1 MENQT
6 SEIEPEKE
14 VKQSDSVEQ
23 IADEKSL
30 VLLTRNDQKIV
41 AAVCLFLLLWAG
53 WRWVDLSRW
62 GNEEIEIRNLS
73 TMKTSYLIDINDANW
88 LEYAMLDGIGEVLAK
103 RIIEYRDEQGPFT
116 SVQDLR
122 NVKGIG
128 KKTFEKIEPHLVLRK
143 PSGEL
148 NSKIQE

>member
-1 MENQT
+1 MDNQN
-6 SEIEPEKE
+6 SETEPD
-14 VKQSDSVEQ
+14 KQVEQ
-23 IADEKSL
+23 ANSDEQMTDKTGR

-62 GNEEIEIRNLS
+62 GNEEIEIHNLNA
-73 TMKTSYLIDINDANW
+73 MKTSYLIDINDANW

-103 RIIEYRDEQGPFT
+103 RIIEYRDEQGPFA

-128 KKTFEKIEPHLVLRK
+128 KKTFKKIEPHLVLRK
-143 PSGEL
+143 PSGKL
-148 NSKIQE
+148 NSKIRE

>member
-6 SEIEPEKE
+6 SEIEPSKE
-14 VKQSDSVEQ
+14 VEQSDSVERV
-23 IADEKSL
+23 ADETSR

-41 AAVCLFLLLWAG
+41 AAVCLFLLLWAS

-62 GNEEIEIRNLS
+62 GNEEIEIRNL
-73 TMKTSYLIDINDANW
+73 TAMKTSYLIDINQANW

-103 RIIEYRDEQGPFT
+103 RIIEYRDEQGPFA
-116 SVQDLR
+116 SVQNLR

-128 KKTFEKIEPHLVLRK
+128 KKTFEKIEPHLVLRI
-143 PSGEL
+143 PSGKL
-148 NSKIQE
+148 NNKIRE